1 MASKYRQ
8 SEPGPEEERNAPAR
22 EDPRRVVIRWSA
34 YGNWVLSFVCEYS
47 ILS

>member
-8 SEPGPEEERNAPAR
+8 LEAGPEEKRNASAR

-34 YGNWVLSFVCEYS
+34 YGN
-47 ILS
+47 